1 MGKKGKKETH
11 VLNRNR
17 IELYK
22 DFTLNLL
29 YYINNYYLDKES
41 LYTDDDIY
49 NHYIFCFNKTC
60 DDFLKENIDFRDNDE
75 LKSYYYSYYYS
86 QFYTAEN
93 QQKLPFYLEFW
104 DDIFKIDQVK
114 NENYLNILIE
124 TYLIFDISLNHKKFI
139 SELI

>member
-1 MGKKGKKETH
+1 MSKKKKETH
-11 VLNRNR
+11 ILNRIR

-29 YYINNYYLDKES
+29 YYINHYYLDKQS
-41 LYTDDDIY
+41 LYSDDDIY

-104 DDIFKIDQVK
+104 NDIFKIDQVK

-124 TYLIFDISLNHKKFI
+124 TYLIFDISLNHKKYI